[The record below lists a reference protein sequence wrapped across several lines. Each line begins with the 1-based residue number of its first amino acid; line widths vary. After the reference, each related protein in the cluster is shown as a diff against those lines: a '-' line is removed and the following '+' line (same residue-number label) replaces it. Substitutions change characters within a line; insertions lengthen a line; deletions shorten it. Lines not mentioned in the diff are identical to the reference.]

1 MQRTPTVI
9 LDRDGVLNCKP
20 PQARYVRNW
29 SEWRWLPGSL
39 ESLRLLRE
47 AGYRTIIASN
57 QPGIGRGLMSEADL
71 EIVHDRMLQEAAR
84 AGGRIDAIYYCPHG
98 WDDGCDCRKP
108 KPGLLYEAQRD
119 FHLDLTRTVLI
130 GDDERDAAAAAAAE
144 CPFHRVTDTR
154 SLLDITRQLLQPKS
168 MPAYA

>member
-1 MQRTPTVI
+1 
-9 LDRDGVLNCKP
+9 
-20 PQARYVRNW
+20 
-29 SEWRWLPGSL
+29 
-39 ESLRLLRE
+39 
-47 AGYRTIIASN
+47 
-57 QPGIGRGLMSEADL
+57 MSEADL
-71 EIVHDRMLQEAAR
+71 EDVHGRMSQDAVL

-98 WDDGCDCRKP
+98 WEDGCDCRKP

-119 FHLDLTRTVLI
+119 FHLDLTRTALI

-168 MPAYA
+168 MAAYA